1 MLSLLSQEVPV
12 SVHCS
17 PWMVHYICCLYAS
30 DLYLQPL
37 HQNAGGAP
45 VVSLDS
51 AACSPCRHLVKLQ
64 SRLKGLRVALFND
77 GKYSKRAL
85 GKLMHHFHLFS
96 NNTEGENCLSKYTS
110 FPSVAYLKRQK
121 PLALPVFW
129 NFCLFPTSLFIHRKD
144 FCSFSFKDHASKHPH
159 TPPLNININI

>member
-1 MLSLLSQEVPV
+1 MHSLLSQEVPV

-51 AACSPCRHLVKLQ
+51 AACSSCRHLVKLQ

-144 FCSFSFKDHASKHPH
+144 FCSFFLEIMPVNTH
-159 TPPLNININI
+159 TLLL